1 MLRISILYLCFQ
13 AWRLWKVDNI
23 VALIDPVISE
33 PCYEMKIL
41 RCIHVG
47 LLCVQEFAKDRPT
60 ASTVISMLK
69 SEIVDLPRP
78 KKPAFAERQIGLDI
92 EFSEVSQ
99 RKCSVNNVT
108 ITMIEGR

>member
-1 MLRISILYLCFQ
+1 
-13 AWRLWKVDNI
+13 
-23 VALIDPVISE
+23 
-33 PCYEMKIL
+33 
-41 RCIHVG
+41 

-78 KKPAFAERQIGLDI
+78 KKPAFADRQIGLDT